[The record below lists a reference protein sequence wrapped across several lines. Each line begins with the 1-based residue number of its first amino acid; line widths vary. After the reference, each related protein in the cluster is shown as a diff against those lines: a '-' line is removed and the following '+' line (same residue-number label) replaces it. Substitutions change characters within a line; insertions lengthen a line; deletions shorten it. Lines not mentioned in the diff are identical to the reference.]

1 MGHPTIACTLGSAEL
16 AERIATLERELFAAA
31 TSSELIEGGV
41 RHTFASTDAI
51 KGELFA
57 FIEAEATCCSFLT
70 FRLTVSP
77 EQGPIE
83 LEITGPELSQDLIR
97 ETFLPADHQAVAIR
111 PDVG

>member
-1 MGHPTIACTLGSAEL
+1 MEHPTIACTLGSAEL
-16 AERIATLERELFAAA
+16 AERIATLERELFAAE

-41 RHTFASTDAI
+41 RHTFGSTDSM

-57 FIEAEATCCSFLT
+57 FIDAEATCCSFLT

-77 EQGPIE
+77 QQGPIE

-97 ETFLPADHQAVAIR
+97 ETFLPADHRAVAIR

>member
-41 RHTFASTDAI
+41 RHTFASTDTI

-70 FRLTVSP
+70 FRLTISP
-77 EQGPIE
+77 EQGPID

-97 ETFLPADHQAVAIR
+97 ETFLPADHRAVAIR